1 MGKIS
6 EAGGATSGG
15 NGTKPTEAALGK
27 VKVGGAKLVITG
39 SRGGNAAL
47 ASLLTKLAEAGL
59 ITDSTS

>member
-15 NGTKPTEAALGK
+15 NTKPSEAALGK